1 METDIFDGVVCQSGL
16 VDVVQ
21 FVAIGNRNSFMTCS
35 NFARMVAASV
45 VADVL
50 VFADA

>member
-1 METDIFDGVVCQSGL
+1 VETDILDGVVCQSGL

-21 FVAIGNRNSFMTCS
+21 FVVIGDRNSFMTCS
-35 NFARMVAASV
+35 DFACMVAASV
-45 VADVL
+45 VVDVL